1 MRWVWTTLGLL
12 VAVVLTAFTVQNSS
26 FRAPLQLDLWVAAWK
41 LSSPVSVSVLM
52 WSSFG
57 AGVVIAGA
65 VLGLRGMRL
74 GRRVRQLEQEIALGS
89 ARGGVK
95 DPWAGA

>member
-1 MRWVWTTLGLL
+1 MRWVWLTLGVLLL
-12 VAVVLTAFTVQNSS
+12 VVVTAFTMQNSS

-41 LSSPVSVSVLM
+41 LAAPVSVSVLM

-57 AGVVIAGA
+57 AGLAVAGA
-65 VLGLRGMRL
+65 LLGLRGLRL
-74 GRRVRQLEQEIALGS
+74 GRRVRQLEQELAMGS
-89 ARGGVK
+89 ARGK